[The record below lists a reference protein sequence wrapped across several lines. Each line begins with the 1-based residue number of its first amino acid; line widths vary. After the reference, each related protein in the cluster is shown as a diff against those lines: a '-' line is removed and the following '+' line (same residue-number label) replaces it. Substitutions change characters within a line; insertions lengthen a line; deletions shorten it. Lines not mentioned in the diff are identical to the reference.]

1 MPADTLPPEV
11 RRDLDAMDAAV
22 AGRTH
27 EGGDA
32 VLADLAALLAADRPE
47 PDPRWARRLDT
58 RAAQGFPRRRRRLR
72 VPRVWLAP
80 AAGVAACAALILVVG
95 LAAHHSPGSDSSSSA
110 GAGGGGGGVSSSAAE
125 SQAAPAPL
133 ARSRKVERSASMR
146 LGAPRRDLDEVA
158 AGVSRVA
165 TQVGGFVAS
174 SNLSSRDGGDLELR
188 VPSGRLDDA
197 IARLSRLGH
206 VRDLQRSTLDI
217 TAQSVSARTRV
228 ADLKAERASLRR
240 QLAAA
245 TTLTETDRLKA
256 RLRVVDR
263 RLEAARAA
271 AQRISRRAA
280 LASLTVEIEPERSAA
295 TGGAWTP
302 GDAWH
307 DALRVLEI
315 AAGIALIALAVTL
328 PLAVFGLPAWL
339 ASRRVTRRRRERA
352 LDLA

>member
-22 AGRTH
+22 AGRTP

-58 RAAQGFPRRRRRLR
+58 RAAQGFPRPRRRLR

-80 AAGVAACAALILVVG
+80 AAGLAACAALILVVG
-95 LAAHHSPGSDSSSSA
+95 LTAHHSPGSDSSPSA
-110 GAGGGGGGVSSSAAE
+110 GAGGGGVSSSAAE

-133 ARSRKVERSASMR
+133 ARPRKVERSASMR

-158 AGVSRVA
+158 AGVSRVT

-228 ADLKAERASLRR
+228 ADLEAERASLRR

-245 TTLTETDRLKA
+245 TTLTETDRLKG

-307 DALRVLEI
+307 DALRVLEV

-339 ASRRVTRRRRERA
+339 ASRRMTRRRRERA